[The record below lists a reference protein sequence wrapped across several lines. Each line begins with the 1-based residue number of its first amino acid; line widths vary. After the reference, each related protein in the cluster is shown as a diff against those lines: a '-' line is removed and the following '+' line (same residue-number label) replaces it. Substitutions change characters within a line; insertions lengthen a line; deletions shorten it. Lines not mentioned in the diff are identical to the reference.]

1 MVNLM
6 CLFGHQVFM
15 VNCDR
20 PSKLDI
26 NDVRAESVNE
36 AYKVYKKE
44 ISDNPSL
51 TFRNLPVKVSK
62 QLDYNLKEQ
71 TFEHIVSRDMKARLY
86 DSNRLNKI
94 PWISHILSC
103 CNTNCTNYVVLNDR
117 KKEYVIWCKNENY
130 VIVLEQR
137 TDKITRRD
145 YFYLK
150 TVYPVI
156 YPDKLKQLQKKEKK
170 QNENGRN

>member
-1 MVNLM
+1 MID
-6 CLFGHQVFM
+6 
-15 VNCDR
+15 CDR

-26 NDVRAESVNE
+26 NDVRTESVDR
-36 AYKVYKKE
+36 AYIIYKKE
-44 ISDNPSL
+44 ISNNTSL
-51 TFRNLPVKVSK
+51 TFRSLPVKVSK

-71 TFEHIVSRDMKARLY
+71 TFEHIVSRNMEARLY

-94 PWISHILSC
+94 PWISHILLR
-103 CNTNCTNYVVLNDR
+103 CNTNCPNYVVINDR
-117 KKEYVIWCKNENY
+117 KKDYIIWCKNENF

-137 TDKITRRD
+137 MDKNTRRD

-150 TVYPVI
+150 TAYPVI
-156 YPDKLKQLQKKEKK
+156 YPDKLKQLQKKEKM